1 MKQLATEHFEN
12 VIYRVLRERSNM
24 TVSFAKHLK
33 FQEKMTSTH
42 SRWVN
47 SDKSKEKQLEI
58 GHYMF

>member
-33 FQEKMTSTH
+33 FQEKMTSTD

-47 SDKSKEKQLEI
+47 CDKSKEKQLEI